1 MEPKLA
7 GFDLSI
13 QGAHFMSK
21 PKLIQVPAVGTYGY
35 VAMEVWTD
43 DTVTDKTDV
52 YSFGMVLL
60 EVVCGRKYLMEPIE
74 TEFLE
79 KPLEEKIDE
88 IIEGSIA
95 PECWQVFADITLRC
109 VKLEPDER
117 PTMGEVEVEL
127 EYALSLQK
135 QADRA
140 KYPLFSTTIIPP
152 PSPYSGFLGP
162 ENTT

>member
-1 MEPKLA
+1 
-7 GFDLSI
+7 
-13 QGAHFMSK
+13 
-21 PKLIQVPAVGTYGY
+21 
-35 VAMEVWTD
+35 MEVWTD
-43 DTVTDKTDV
+43 DTVSDKTDV

-117 PTMGEVEVEL
+117 PTMGEVKVEL
-127 EYALSLQK
+127 EHALSLQAL
-135 QADRA
+135 ADRV
-140 KYPLFSTTIIPP
+140 
-152 PSPYSGFLGP
+152 
-162 ENTT
+162 NTNCRYTLMSKTVINPWLKESQDSE